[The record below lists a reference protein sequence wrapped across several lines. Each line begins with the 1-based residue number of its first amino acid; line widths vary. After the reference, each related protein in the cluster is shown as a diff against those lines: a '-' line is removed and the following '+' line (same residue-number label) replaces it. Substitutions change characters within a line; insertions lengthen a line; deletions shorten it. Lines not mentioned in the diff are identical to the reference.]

1 MAKAKTWALV
11 NSLIFSWDILF
22 VQDFLFSWYENV
34 SHVFRSCVNW
44 NKKIYYSG
52 YFNSLEV
59 DGTNI
64 NLVFSSVLLFFFP
77 PVIREE
83 SHCQMLKRENIIS
96 KMTRNTKRD
105 ILIQEPTLLCLFY
118 FFLPSNQ
125 GTNHVTSI
133 TCYIYYFICWM
144 VMFMS
149 TFLVHYT
156 IYNLKWLNTWAS
168 CQGPRSL

>member
-1 MAKAKTWALV
+1 M
-11 NSLIFSWDILF
+11 
-22 VQDFLFSWYENV
+22 
-34 SHVFRSCVNW
+34 NW

-168 CQGPRSL
+168 CQGPRSLKPVMLNPMCYTFSEWNTLLLQYHPHMKLGHFEAQN